1 MWDPDLGTG
10 SPTNCTVCGVGLAGD
25 LDDDP
30 WHPTGPVC
38 GDRVRACAD
47 DELVWA
53 IHAADDDLG
62 IW

>member
-1 MWDPDLGTG
+1 
-10 SPTNCTVCGVGLAGD
+10 VCGVGLAGD

-38 GDRVRACAD
+38 GDRVRARAD